1 VRRRFAGG
9 MGRGV
14 EADCESATE
23 MVSSRD
29 RESNLGS
36 SVNVSESISDKGDPG
51 DSSGAIVVNIGT
63 RRQSSCLVNA
73 KYERLG
79 VRKPPARDPK

>member
-9 MGRGV
+9 IGRGV

-36 SVNVSESISDKGDPG
+36 SVNVSESISDKDDPG
-51 DSSGAIVVNIGT
+51 DSSGAIAVIYAH

-73 KYERLG
+73 KR
-79 VRKPPARDPK
+79 

>member
-14 EADCESATE
+14 EADCESATD

-36 SVNVSESISDKGDPG
+36 SVNVSESMSDKDDPG
-51 DSSGAIVVNIGT
+51 DSSGAIVVNVCT
-63 RRQSSCLVNA
+63 RRQSSCPANA
-73 KYERLG
+73 EH
-79 VRKPPARDPK
+79 